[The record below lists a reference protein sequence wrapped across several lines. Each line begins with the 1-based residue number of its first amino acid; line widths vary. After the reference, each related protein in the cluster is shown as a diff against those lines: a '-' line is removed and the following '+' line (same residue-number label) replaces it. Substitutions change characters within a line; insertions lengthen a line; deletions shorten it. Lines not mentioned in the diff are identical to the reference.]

1 MRLRQVVTSTI
12 SLRPR
17 SPAESLWYLFTL
29 KMADLWLIYLFKMV
43 ILQFPMSVYL
53 RLNQVSIYMNIRPY
67 TSIDLKSAARKS
79 RKTQPMRI
87 FAPTSMALFNKKPK
101 TLEFCWADLFVWG
114 KFQSCRVAKF
124 QRSHEITNE
133 LRSWCQLV
141 SDITA
146 FSPEK
151 WKTS

>member
-1 MRLRQVVTSTI
+1 
-12 SLRPR
+12 
-17 SPAESLWYLFTL
+17 
-29 KMADLWLIYLFKMV
+29 MV

-53 RLNQVSIYMNIRPY
+53 RLNQVSIYMDIHPY

-114 KFQSCRVAKF
+114 KSQSCRVAKF
-124 QRSHEITNE
+124 QRFGSHEITNE

-141 SDITA
+141 SA
-146 FSPEK
+146 GGRPLGSRSSGFSANKLNAVVGELCSGAGLGK
-151 WKTS
+151 RIVGLNQTSKSQIQDP